1 MGLEK
6 FERQIK
12 LANWNEKFQKKS
24 KIVKSSSE
32 SFILDTDLRLSL
44 KIDNIVQKSLT
55 ICRTKHTVQ
64 NRYMCSPQLALFL
77 DLFLSSTQS
86 SISWISP

>member
-1 MGLEK
+1 MELEQ

-12 LANWNEKFQKKS
+12 NWRENFLKKS

-55 ICRTKHTVQ
+55 ICRTKHV
-64 NRYMCSPQLALFL
+64 
-77 DLFLSSTQS
+77 
-86 SISWISP
+86 

>member
-1 MGLEK
+1 MGLEQ

-12 LANWNEKFQKKS
+12 NWKEKFLKKS

-55 ICRTKHTVQ
+55 ICRTKHV
-64 NRYMCSPQLALFL
+64 
-77 DLFLSSTQS
+77 
-86 SISWISP
+86 

>member
-1 MGLEK
+1 MELEQ

-12 LANWNEKFQKKS
+12 NWKEKLLKKS

-55 ICRTKHTVQ
+55 ICRTKHV
-64 NRYMCSPQLALFL
+64 
-77 DLFLSSTQS
+77 
-86 SISWISP
+86 

>member
-12 LANWNEKFQKKS
+12 NWNEKFQEKS

-55 ICRTKHTVQ
+55 ICRTKHV
-64 NRYMCSPQLALFL
+64 
-77 DLFLSSTQS
+77 
-86 SISWISP
+86 